1 MGSIS
6 SVPEDRKSSVTSVQE
21 DRRASVSSTQ
31 ETKKDSIDDRRLS
44 VASID
49 GGRKL
54 SVTSQQGERRISEG
68 SIKGD
73 VSIGSKTS
81 SRKASIEDVKNGV
94 HSENNTHEDSVA
106 VSEPKCEEKLYEKRG
121 NGVEEE
127 EEGSDE
133 KLSPP
138 CKESGE
144 EPQNTGKDGVST
156 NENDGDQISSPC
168 KEADENE

>member
-1 MGSIS
+1 MGKA
-6 SVPEDRKSSVTSVQE
+6 SVASVQE

-54 SVTSQQGERRISEG
+54 SVTSQQEERRISEG

-73 VSIGSKTS
+73 VSMGSKTS

-94 HSENNTHEDSVA
+94 RGENNTHEDSVDGCIPEDRKSSEHVEGKVEDIKDDRRTS
-106 VSEPKCEEKLYEKRG
+106 VS
-121 NGVEEE
+121 
-127 EEGSDE
+127 SI
-133 KLSPP
+133 
-138 CKESGE
+138 
-144 EPQNTGKDGVST
+144 NTDRKASVS
-156 NENDGDQISSPC
+156 SV
-168 KEADENE
+168 K